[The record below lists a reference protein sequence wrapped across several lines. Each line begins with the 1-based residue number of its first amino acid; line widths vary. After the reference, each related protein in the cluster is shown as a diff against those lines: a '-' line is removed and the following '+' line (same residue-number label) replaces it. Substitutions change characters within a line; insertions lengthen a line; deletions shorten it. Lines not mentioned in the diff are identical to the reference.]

1 MTQRKQQQ
9 ILNTAETMFN
19 RFGIKKTAVD
29 DIARDAKV
37 AKATIY
43 NYFGNKEGLLKAL
56 IAQKIQQFE
65 AQLLKATESTINPVE
80 AIKSIIQEH
89 ISLFTTNPFINDPA
103 LQDNELKEE
112 LGRKE
117 EHVLQKIVQLAS
129 SRGLLQSGDS
139 NQIIHILLLLLK
151 GMESS
156 INKSISFSMDSLND
170 SINFISDTF
179 FKNKV
184 KEGNN
189 GTA

>member
-1 MTQRKQQQ
+1 MTKRKQRQ

-56 IAQKIQQFE
+56 ISQKIQQFE
-65 AQLLKATESTINPVE
+65 ARLLKATESTINPVE
-80 AIKSIIQEH
+80 AIKSLIQEH

-103 LQDNELKEE
+103 LQHNELKEE
-112 LGRKE
+112 LERKE
-117 EHVLQKIVQLAS
+117 KYVLQKIVQLAS
-129 SRGLLQSGDS
+129 SRGLLKSGDS
-139 NQIIHILLLLLK
+139 NQIIHILLLLLR

-170 SINFISDTF
+170 SINFISTTF

-184 KEGNN
+184 KEGYN

>member
-1 MTQRKQQQ
+1 MTKRKQQQ

-65 AQLLKATESTINPVE
+65 ARLLKTTESTINPVE
-80 AIKSIIQEH
+80 AIKSLIQEH

-129 SRGLLQSGDS
+129 SRDLLQSGDS

-170 SINFISDTF
+170 SINFISETF

>member
-1 MTQRKQQQ
+1 MTKRKQQQ

-65 AQLLKATESTINPVE
+65 ARLLKSTESTINPVE
-80 AIKSIIQEH
+80 AIRSLIQEH

-117 EHVLQKIVQLAS
+117 EHVLQKVVQLAS

-170 SINFISDTF
+170 SINFISKTF
-179 FKNKV
+179 FKNTV
-184 KEGNN
+184 KEGYN

>member
-1 MTQRKQQQ
+1 MTKRKQQQ
-9 ILNTAETMFN
+9 ILNTAEAMFN

-29 DIARDAKV
+29 DIARDARV

-65 AQLLKATESTINPVE
+65 SRLLKAAESTINPVD
-80 AIKSIIQEH
+80 AIKSLIQEH

-117 EHVLQKIVQLAS
+117 EHVLQKIVQRAS
-129 SRGLLQSGDS
+129 SRGLLQGGDS
-139 NQIIHILLLLLK
+139 NQVIHTLLLLLK

-156 INKSISFSMDSLND
+156 IKSISFSMDSLND
-170 SINFISDTF
+170 SINFISQTF
-179 FKNKV
+179 FKSKA

>member
-1 MTQRKQQQ
+1 MTKRKQQQ
-9 ILNTAETMFN
+9 ILKTAEAMFN

-29 DIARDAKV
+29 DIARDARV

-43 NYFGNKEGLLKAL
+43 NYFGNKEGLLRAL
-56 IAQKIQQFE
+56 IALKIQQFE
-65 AQLLKATESTINPVE
+65 SRLLKTTETATNPVD
-80 AIKSIIQEH
+80 AIKSLIREH

-103 LQDNELKEE
+103 LQDTGLQEE
-112 LGRKE
+112 LGMKE
-117 EHVLQKIVQLAS
+117 KNLLQKIVEHAS

-139 NQIIHILLLLLK
+139 NQIIHTLLLLLK

-156 INKSISFSMDSLND
+156 IKGIPFSMDSLND
-170 SINFISDTF
+170 SINFISETF
-179 FKNKV
+179 FKSKV